1 MILSVSRRTDIPA
14 FYSEWFFKR
23 LIEGF
28 VLVRN
33 PMNYRQV
40 SRVTINP
47 EVVDCIV
54 FWTKNPGQ
62 MLNKLDLLAD
72 YNYYF
77 QITLTPYNRQIERY
91 LPPMDELIANFKQL
105 SYLIGKERT
114 VWRYDPVILTNE
126 MDMAY
131 HIQNFETLARKLQG
145 YTERCVISFLS
156 LYEKTKRNMKGL
168 KINLPTAEQKLEIGA
183 MLANIALNYGFI
195 IESCSETVDLSAVG
209 IEPAQCIDQ
218 RLISRLSG
226 RKLTIEKDRN
236 QRDECGCA
244 TSIDIGAYNTCSHG
258 CLYCYANYSD
268 PAVKNN
274 LTRHNPESPML
285 IGNLEPEDRIT
296 DRKMVSYISISKQ
309 QILEFK

>member
-268 PAVKNN
+268 PAVENN